1 MPAPAYCPHCFYA
14 LDAEAVTCPRCGQG
28 VGNTAA
34 PAPALS
40 TAPNGGSEGGPAHE
54 ETSAPPP
61 LNPAYARY
69 MPPPGYAP
77 DPAFTTGPAVAEDDS
92 PPAALPVRP
101 VSPFADSLNGDAP
114 VTSLPV
120 RAVGSET
127 IVMPLDAETRLP
139 DPVSAPPVA
148 AIVPPETYVP
158 AHPDEAV
165 PAPVLV
171 ADAPP
176 SVVQPLAPAPPVVAA
191 EPLAPPEPVVQVVP
205 VALDAPPAVWTSAPA
220 PAPVV
225 APLTGTKPAVSTT
238 AGAMVLLSNE
248 EVITQ
253 IGALYLTNKRVLL
266 YAPSILR
273 AAFLRDVDAV
283 GTLTE
288 RASGW
293 SLFVALF
300 FLGLAVVTAFVM
312 LTQNQVAFS
321 VGSAIQL
328 PMWLLALGLAAVG
341 GVLLGTY
348 FFWIKKSLFLS
359 VGGRPLIVISLSGW
373 SPKRLEG
380 VDTFVNTFSQAK
392 DAVEHPPRE

>member
-1 MPAPAYCPHCFYA
+1 MP
-14 LDAEAVTCPRCGQG
+14 TR
-28 VGNTAA
+28 
-34 PAPALS
+34 
-40 TAPNGGSEGGPAHE
+40 GSEGGPTRE
-54 ETSAPPP
+54 ETPAAPPP
-61 LNPAYARY
+61 STQIYARY
-69 MPPPGYAP
+69 LPPPGLAP
-77 DPAFTTGPAVAEDDS
+77 DPVFTNGPPGPEADS
-92 PPAALPVRP
+92 PATTLPVRP
-101 VSPFADSLNGDAP
+101 VGADTFADSLNGDAP

-127 IVMPLDAETRLP
+127 AVMPIDLAAAEP
-139 DPVSAPPVA
+139 EPVSALPVA
-148 AIVPPETYVP
+148 AIVPPEPVVMP
-158 AHPDEAV
+158 PLDEAL
-165 PAPVLV
+165 PAPLAI

-176 SVVQPLAPAPPVVAA
+176 SLPP
-191 EPLAPPEPVVQVVP
+191 EPVAPPEPAVQLMP
-205 VALDAPPAVWTSAPA
+205 VALDAPPAAWTSAPA
-220 PAPVV
+220 PPPIV
-225 APLTGTKPAVSTT
+225 APATGVKPAASTT
-238 AGAMVLLSNE
+238 AGAMVLLPNE

-293 SLFVALF
+293 SLFGAILFLAL
-300 FLGLAVVTAFVM
+300 AAITAFVM

-321 VGSAIQL
+321 LGSVIQV
-328 PMWLLALGLAAVG
+328 PMWLLALGFAAVG
-341 GVLLGTY
+341 GVLISTY

-380 VDTFVNTFSQAK
+380 VDAFINTFSQAK
-392 DAVEHPPRE
+392 DAVEHPQDHP

>member
-14 LDAEAVTCPRCGQG
+14 LDAEAVTCPRCGQP
-28 VGNTAA
+28 VGNTDT
-34 PAPALS
+34 PDPALG
-40 TAPNGGSEGGPAHE
+40 TAPTMGSEGGSSHE
-54 ETSAPPP
+54 EPPAEPPP
-61 LNPAYARY
+61 NPAAYARY

-77 DPAFTTGPAVAEDDS
+77 DPAFTNGPGVPEAAS
-92 PPAALPVRP
+92 PPAVLSVRP
-101 VSPFADSLNGDAP
+101 ISTSGLADTLNGDAP

-120 RAVGSET
+120 HAVGSET
-127 IVMPLDAETRLP
+127 AVMPLDMAATEP
-139 DPVSAPPVA
+139 EPVSALPVA
-148 AIVPPETYVP
+148 AIVPSEPVVAP
-158 AHPDEAV
+158 PMDEAL
-165 PAPVLV
+165 PAPLAI

-176 SVVQPLAPAPPVVAA
+176 LVLPEPV
-191 EPLAPPEPVVQVVP
+191 APPEPAVLVTP
-205 VALDAPPAVWTSAPA
+205 VALDAPTVWTSAPA
-220 PAPVV
+220 PPPIV
-225 APLTGTKPAVSTT
+225 APATGAKPAASTT
-238 AGAMVLLSNE
+238 AGAMVLLPNE

-293 SLFVALF
+293 SLFGAILFLAL
-300 FLGLAVVTAFVM
+300 AAITAFVM

-321 VGSAIQL
+321 VGSAIQI
-328 PMWLLALGLAAVG
+328 PMWLLALGFAAIG
-341 GVLLGTY
+341 GVLLSTY

-380 VDTFVNTFSQAK
+380 VDTFINTFSQAK
-392 DAVEHPPRE
+392 DAVEHPQDRT